1 LKSIAADVMM
11 PDSCRRIVIG
21 IGNRDRGDDAAGCS
35 VVKLLRD
42 TLPPDIELAEHD
54 GDVSALIS
62 RLDGVAA
69 AFLVDACTSGTPP
82 GTVHR
87 FNVAAA
93 PLPQATFG
101 LSTHGLG
108 LAAAVELARAIGGL
122 PPQCIVYAIEGSSF
136 EMGAPLSPAVAAA
149 AKDVAVRLR
158 AELAVKAR
166 QEERTNARSQ
176 THGQPDAPDQ

>member
-42 TLPPDIELAEHD
+42 TLPPDIELAEHY

-69 AFLVDACTSGTPP
+69 AFLVDACASGTPA

-93 PLPQATFG
+93 PLPQAIFG

-158 AELAVKAR
+158 AELAGKSAPR
-166 QEERTNARSQ
+166 REDQCTK
-176 THGQPDAPDQ
+176 PDSWPT